1 MSMLQPAW
9 GEMGPTDPVAL
20 PWAQIELPDAWPDA
34 LDLRRPRDLWR
45 FLTKVLL
52 RRLSRVRLPPDL
64 PLNVALPEYL
74 LLEFHNLP
82 NGNYSKKVSRGYSTG
97 FDLMMLGEMH
107 RARRAMAQ
115 ALNGCATVLDVGCGA
130 GHSTQAMLDAGV
142 QEVWGLDASPYLLQ
156 HAARQYPAP
165 RFVQGL
171 AERSGFPAQRF
182 DGVAACFLFHEM
194 PPSFTEQALAEF
206 RRVLKPGG
214 LLSVLEPGPEQF
226 FGRPWRMLRKYGW
239 RGLYFRWLARFA
251 HEPFLAAWHKR
262 DVPAW
267 LARHGFELIGD
278 RDLFPA
284 RLITARKR

>member
-9 GEMGPTDPVAL
+9 GEMGSTDPVPL

-130 GHSTQAMLDAGV
+130 GHSTQALLDAGV

-182 DGVAACFLFHEM
+182 GGVAACFLFHEM

-239 RGLYFRWLARFA
+239 RGLYFSWLARFA
-251 HEPFLAAWHKR
+251 HEPFAAAWHKR